1 MRDPKR
7 PGHGRNAR
15 AVGLLWLL
23 LAGIEIAFMMLMVP
37 LVFVSGLSEAFKS
50 SVWTLAYREV
60 VQLNGA

>member
-1 MRDPKR
+1 M
-7 PGHGRNAR
+7 
-15 AVGLLWLL
+15 GLLWLL